1 MLRQMEKSLLE
12 QLMQLPS
19 NTVTATIQGVA
30 LQIIDEATRQS
41 LLQSDPDDRHIH
53 ECILS
58 NGTFIADMPDGQL
71 TALYKVK

>member
-12 QLMQLPS
+12 QLMQLPPD
-19 NTVTATIQGVA
+19 TVTTTIQGVA

>member
-12 QLMQLPS
+12 RLMQLPPD
-19 NTVTATIQGVA
+19 TVTATIQGVA

-58 NGTFIADMPDGQL
+58 NGTFIADMPNGQL

>member
-1 MLRQMEKSLLE
+1 
-12 QLMQLPS
+12 MQLPPD
-19 NTVTATIQGVA
+19 TVTATIQGVA
-30 LQIIDEATRQS
+30 LQIIDEATHQS

-58 NGTFIADMPDGQL
+58 NGTFIADMPNEQL

>member
-1 MLRQMEKSLLE
+1 
-12 QLMQLPS
+12 MQLPS
-19 NTVTATIQGVA
+19 DTVTATIQGVA

-58 NGTFIADMPDGQL
+58 NGTFIADMPNGQL
-71 TALYKVK
+71 TSLYKVK